1 MRRTC
6 EPEASG
12 QAKRYRAS
20 SSLRDVALAI
30 WAGGPDD
37 SLGGDDLVVDSD
49 VGNNRLRQP
58 SRIKSQALSR
68 SQTANLTAK
77 SREIPTSGCRCRAPS
92 RVEGAPLITWRRTI
106 RAVSAPL
113 TTLDPG
119 VAALLGALVGG
130 VASLF
135 ATAVTLWGS
144 KITARRKERGVVA
157 AAALLVQDDFIH
169 SQVTLARALDR
180 Y

>member
-1 MRRTC
+1 
-6 EPEASG
+6 
-12 QAKRYRAS
+12 
-20 SSLRDVALAI
+20 
-30 WAGGPDD
+30 
-37 SLGGDDLVVDSD
+37 
-49 VGNNRLRQP
+49 
-58 SRIKSQALSR
+58 
-68 SQTANLTAK
+68 
-77 SREIPTSGCRCRAPS
+77 
-92 RVEGAPLITWRRTI
+92 
-106 RAVSAPL
+106 VSAPL